1 MRFCGGKL
9 SSENKNR
16 KRLMIFVED
25 EQVPEHQ
32 GRGKAACVWNAE
44 AWENENQ
51 LRGMDNES

>member
-1 MRFCGGKL
+1 
-9 SSENKNR
+9 
-16 KRLMIFVED
+16 MIFVED